1 MSLRPAFQG
10 SVFPFNPFGFKQ
22 FRTLFRN
29 RATATSFSSI
39 ISALFLSQRRWGT
52 WFFLPSAN
60 SHDSPVSKSFICH
73 TCKKSPVS
81 PILATLPKTA
91 SCKSFLCLPAVA
103 GHTCHTPY
111 PRGKR
116 PLGMNFDFR
125 ISSFVSGS
133 GGELRT
139 ANGDP
144 RLTGHVI
151 TAVRRRVP
159 GES

>member
-103 GHTCHTPY
+103 GHTCDTPLT
-111 PRGKR
+111 PRQEATR
-116 PLGMNFDFR
+116 HEFR
-125 ISSFVSGS
+125 FSHF
-133 GGELRT
+133 EFRARFRRRT
-139 ANGDP
+139 ANGQRRTTAHGP
-144 RLTGHVI
+144 RHYCRSSEGS
-151 TAVRRRVP
+151 
-159 GES
+159 G